1 MIPITIDGQ
10 NIEVPP
16 GITVLKAAELAGI
29 HIPTLCNH
37 PALKPY
43 GACRLCVVEV
53 EGART
58 LQASCT
64 MPVFKGM
71 VVRTNTPKVN
81 SAREFVLT
89 LIFSERNHF
98 CMYCQKSDGD
108 CELQNSAYAEGMTH
122 WPIQPNW
129 DSKLVD
135 ASSPYFVFDHNRCI
149 LCRRCVRTCGELV
162 GNFTLSLENRGANSN
177 IVADAGAL
185 MGESSCIRCGNCV
198 QFCPTGTLIDRKG
211 AYQSK
216 EVSAVHVESTCV
228 GCSVGCGIDV
238 LVANNRVFRINGLL
252 DAPVNNGILCETGRY
267 QEAFEQPN
275 RIVSPMVKKNGKLE
289 KASWEEAIQT
299 TAAHLTKASKNGGV
313 SALASTRLSTE
324 ALFTFSELFK
334 DGKSVSSIEEGFTSV
349 GDAIALY
356 GSLED
361 LKNADCVVVFG
372 ADLVKNH
379 MVSGFFVKR
388 NLSKGTVLIVVDPS
402 QNEMETVAQYSLK
415 PVPGSDKDVI
425 EGLISAVSALG
436 MSKEPVPARFTPASL
451 ASASEACGIPRD
463 LLVAVGREIG
473 CAQNPVIVIGKG
485 LVKEKSTA
493 ALQAL
498 AELARI
504 VNAKAIINT
513 KGKANSST
521 AQKLN
526 LDQPLV
532 TEGASAAFIDLGDDL
547 APDRL
552 AKRINGLP
560 FTAVMASYSS
570 ELTSMADVVFP
581 VETCFEQEGHYINM
595 EGRVQQAHRSIT
607 PPSGVES
614 NTNVLMMLAKE
625 MGVNISSDW
634 ETKLAPAQV
643 S

>member
-349 GDAIALY
+349 GDAITLY

>member
-43 GACRLCVVEV
+43 GACRMCVVEV

-64 MPVFKGM
+64 LPVFKGM
-71 VVRTNTPKVN
+71 VIRTDTPKVN
-81 SAREFVLT
+81 SAREFILT
-89 LIFSERNHF
+89 LIFSEGNHF

-108 CELQNSAYAEGMTH
+108 CELQNSAYAEEMTH

-129 DSKLVD
+129 DSKSVD

-149 LCRRCVRTCGELV
+149 LCRRCVRTCAELV
-162 GNFTLSLENRGANSN
+162 GNFTLSVENRGANST
-177 IVADAGAL
+177 ITADAGVL

-198 QFCPTGTLIDRKG
+198 QFCPTGTLIDRKS

-216 EVSAVHVESTCV
+216 DISAVHVESTCV

-238 LVANNRVFRINGLL
+238 LVTNNRILRINGLL
-252 DAPVNNGILCETGRY
+252 DAPVNHGILCETGRY
-267 QEAFEQPN
+267 LEAIEQPN

-299 TAAHLTKASKNGGV
+299 TAAQLTKANKNGGV

-324 ALFTFSELFK
+324 ALFTFSEMFK
-334 DGKSVSSIEEGFTSV
+334 DSKSVSSIEEGFTSV
-349 GDAIALY
+349 GDAINLY

-425 EGLISAVSALG
+425 EGLIAAVSALG

-451 ASASEACGIPRD
+451 TSASEACGIPRD
-463 LLVAVGREIG
+463 LLVSVGREIG

-513 KGKANSST
+513 KGKANSSA
-521 AQKLN
+521 AQQLN

-532 TEGASAAFIDLGDDL
+532 VEGVSAAFIDLGDDL
-547 APDRL
+547 ASDRL
-552 AKRINGLP
+552 TKRVNGLP
-560 FTAVMASYSS
+560 FKAVMASYAS
-570 ELTSMADVVFP
+570 ELTGMADVVFP

-607 PPSGVES
+607 PPAGVES